1 MLYVEDNKQ
10 IDTISVG
17 YIQSDGNSQN
27 QKIIDQRIETLKM
40 EIRGLLLSDDCVDF
54 DELMETID
62 HRHKLELEKAYQR
75 GIRHGAYFQKAILT
89 GEADK

>member
-1 MLYVEDNKQ
+1 MLYVEGKKQ

-17 YIQSDGNSQN
+17 YIQSDGDSQN

-40 EIRGLLLSDDCVDF
+40 EIRGLLLSDAHVDF

-62 HRHKLELEKAYQR
+62 YRHKLELEEAYQK

-89 GEADK
+89 GEAGK

>member
-1 MLYVEDNKQ
+1 MEGKKQ

-17 YIQSDGNSQN
+17 YIQSDGDSQN

-40 EIRGLLLSDDCVDF
+40 EIRGLLLSDAHVDF

-62 HRHKLELEKAYQR
+62 YRHKLELEEAYQK

-89 GEADK
+89 GEAGK

>member
-1 MLYVEDNKQ
+1 
-10 IDTISVG
+10 
-17 YIQSDGNSQN
+17 
-27 QKIIDQRIETLKM
+27 M

-62 HRHKLELEKAYQR
+62 YRHKLELEKAYQR